1 MEDLLTVGEV
11 AALLR
16 VPASWIYARTADA
29 SIEDIPHLKL
39 GRHLRFRRTE
49 VLVWLEGKH
58 RGPNSAGA
66 PPEERNHG
74 PQDHESL
81 RLAETKSAANGAR

>member
-1 MEDLLTVGEV
+1 MQELLTVGEV

-29 SIEDIPHLKL
+29 GVEEIPHLKL
-39 GRHLRFRRTE
+39 GRHLRFRRAE
-49 VLVWLEGKH
+49 VLAWLEGKH

-74 PQDHESL
+74 PQDHESS
-81 RLAETKSAANGAR
+81 RLADDKFAANTRC